1 MVSKKKGGLKYHP
14 KKGKKISQKSGAKLY
29 SGERK
34 NKQKRAT
41 AETEAEENEEGGKEN
56 GASVEENSIN

>member
-14 KKGKKISQKSGAKLY
+14 KKGKKISQKSGAKLH

-34 NKQKRAT
+34 NKQKRVT
-41 AETEAEENEEGGKEN
+41 AEENEEGGKEN